1 MLRLFRYLKNY
12 KKQSIIG
19 PLFKLIEA
27 CFELAVPLVMAGM
40 IDVGIKNSDTS
51 YIARTAVILVVLGVL
66 GLACALTAQFFAAK
80 ASLGFATALRRDLF
94 AHINKLS
101 YKQIDKIGSH
111 TLVTRMTSDVN
122 TVQTGVNMLLR
133 LFLRSPFIVLGS
145 VIMAFTVSVKL
156 TLIFLLMTP
165 VLGFIIWFIMH
176 ITTPRFG
183 DIQKQVDRTNLLTSE
198 TLTGARVIRAFSRQE
213 NETKEFDAQND
224 LLCSRQLAA
233 GRISALMNP
242 LTCIVVNLAIIAV
255 LYFGG
260 RSVNIGGLTQ
270 GEVIALVNYLN
281 QILLALMAM
290 TILVT
295 SLTRMQA
302 CASRINAV
310 FDIEPSITD
319 GSESPVECDKTAP
332 AVEFKNVSFSYH
344 ADDDPELMD
353 ISFSVKRGE
362 TLGIIGATGSGKS
375 TLMNLIPRFYDT
387 DSGAVLVDGVDVR
400 DYPLKQLRKKIG
412 IVPQKAVLFK
422 GTVRENLRFRDES
435 ATDGEILGALEIA
448 QAKDFVM
455 KKPDGL
461 DTVIQREG
469 RNLSGGQRQRLT
481 IARALIGSP
490 EMLILDD
497 SASALDLATDAALRR
512 AIAEKTEGLT
522 VFIVSQRVSS
532 VRRCDR
538 IIVLDDGRVAGLGTH
553 SELLSGCEVY
563 QEICRSQESTEEAA
577 G

>member
-12 KKQSIIG
+12 RVQSVIG

-40 IDVGIKNSDTS
+40 IDVGIKNNDSA

-66 GLACALTAQFFAAK
+66 GLSCSLTAQYFAAK
-80 ASLGFATALRRDLF
+80 AALGFATELRSDLF

-101 YKQIDKIGSH
+101 YKDTDRIGSH

-145 VIMAFTVSVKL
+145 VIMAFTVSVRL
-156 TLIFLLMTP
+156 TVIFLLMTP
-165 VLGFIIWFIMH
+165 VLGFIIWLIMH
-176 ITTPRFG
+176 ITTPRFKN
-183 DIQKQVDRTNLLTSE
+183 IQKQVDKTNLLTSE

-213 NETKEFDAQND
+213 NEKAEFAQQSD
-224 LLCSRQLAA
+224 ELCSRQLSA
-233 GRISALMNP
+233 GRISALMSP
-242 LTCIVVNLAIIAV
+242 LTCITVNLAIIAV

-260 RSVNIGGLTQ
+260 KSVSIGGLTQ

-281 QILLALMAM
+281 QILLALLAM

-295 SLTRMQA
+295 SFTRMQA
-302 CASRINAV
+302 CASRINEV
-310 FDIEPSITD
+310 FDIVPSMTD
-319 GSESPVECDKTAP
+319 GSDTQTHGEKGAP
-332 AVEFKNVSFSYH
+332 AVEFRNVAFSYH
-344 ADDDPELMD
+344 TDDDPELSD
-353 ISFSVKRGE
+353 ISFLVKRGE
-362 TLGIIGATGSGKS
+362 TVGIIGGTGSGKS
-375 TLMNLIPRFYDT
+375 TLVNLIPRFYDT

-400 DYPLKQLRKKIG
+400 EYRLSQLRKKIG
-412 IVPQKAVLFK
+412 VVPQKAVLFK
-422 GTVRENLRFRDES
+422 GTVRDNLRFRDSS
-435 ATDGEILGALEIA
+435 ASDDEIMQALEIA

-455 KKPDGL
+455 QKPEGL
-461 DTVIQREG
+461 DTIIQREG

-490 EMLILDD
+490 EILILDD

-512 AIAEKTEGLT
+512 AIAEKTQSLT

-532 VRRCDR
+532 IRNCDR
-538 IIVLDDGRVAGLGTH
+538 IIVLDDGRSAGMGTH
-553 SELLSGCEVY
+553 EQLLEQCEIY
-563 QEICRSQESTEEAA
+563 QEICRSQESGEEAA